1 MPTLNPSAATPL
13 LLLMGVVASVAVHQ
27 LFLWFGR
34 RRETLHPWVVTWCAT
49 SLVVLAGHYLQA
61 VAETPAGAGLG
72 ARLAW
77 ISSLSLITVM
87 IGLSHALARRAL
99 PRPRLAGLVGANL
112 ALLAL
117 AGLGEGVVT
126 NTVYL
131 RTDALG
137 ARYWALVPGPLMT
150 ALVPCLLTVFAYCAV
165 TVWRSRA
172 LAIGERRA
180 VLGGFTVY
188 LLFAINDVL
197 HAARVIQ
204 SVRLFDY
211 AFVAVAAGL
220 HYLLV
225 ARFNRVS
232 ADLEGAVADQT
243 RTLETRQEALAALL
257 RAERAV
263 MTEVDLKSMLEVIV
277 TEASRIAGTPYVK
290 VLALDQERRVLRIA
304 AVAGGVVPVG
314 TELPLGSSYSG
325 TVATTGEVLFSPDTQ
340 NDPKNF
346 LAAQDRAAGVVNYLG
361 LPIKA
366 KGRVL
371 GVLTLNTEKPRDF
384 GEEEIAYLTSFA
396 DMAALALEH
405 ARLREDLEDR
415 LYRTDTLA
423 ALNRLITSSLDLDR
437 ILDQIARAATRL
449 MNADLVIVFTVN
461 DARQVLEARAI
472 SPSGQWQDYPARAMG
487 LDEGVAGAALRSR
500 RTIHVPDLDADP
512 RTRAAGWFRGHG
524 LRSGIAVPI
533 LHGDTAI
540 GVLAI
545 ACKTEFA
552 GRPEDDTLL
561 QSFVDQAAIAITHA
575 RLYAAGQ
582 DRIQRLHTVTR
593 LNRVVSSSLDLN
605 HVLHEITVAA
615 AQLAGTAAAC
625 FWVASQDTRTL
636 RRVAFS
642 DETMAA
648 DWPVPSLP
656 FDGGVLGWVARHGR
670 VVNVPD
676 VFSDGRFVALDW
688 WRSHGLKTFFGLPV
702 MLDGVLLGILALNG
716 REPFRFDA
724 DDERLLDAFVDQAAV
739 AIRNASLFEAEGTAR
754 RAAEQALA
762 EVKALRGLL
771 PICSYCKKVRNDGNY
786 WEQIE
791 SYISQHSDAQFSH
804 SICPDCREGVV
815 KDQLDSWRGRL

>member
-49 SLVVLAGHYLQA
+49 SLVVLAGHHLQA

-87 IGLSHALARRAL
+87 IGLSHALARRAV
-99 PRPRLAGLVGANL
+99 PRPLLAGLVGANL

-131 RTDALG
+131 RTDGLG
-137 ARYWALVPGPLMT
+137 LRYWALEPGPLMT
-150 ALVPCLLTVFAYCAV
+150 ALVPCLLAVFAYCVV

-180 VLGGFTVY
+180 VLGGFAVY
-188 LLFAINDVL
+188 LVFAINDVL

-211 AFVAVAAGL
+211 AFVAVAVGL

-263 MTEVDLKSMLEVIV
+263 MTEVDLKSMLAVIV

-290 VLALDQERRVLRIA
+290 VLLLDRERRVLRIA

-384 GEEEIAYLTSFA
+384 GEEEIADLTSFA
-396 DMAALALEH
+396 DLAALALEH

-415 LYRTDTLA
+415 LSHGHPRRAEPGHHELA
-423 ALNRLITSSLDLDR
+423 GSRPDPRPDRARGNSPHERGSRDRLHGERRAPGARGASDLAVR
-437 ILDQIARAATRL
+437 AVARLSGSGDGPRRGGGRRGPPQPAHHPRAGSGRGSP
-449 MNADLVIVFTVN
+449 
-461 DARQVLEARAI
+461 DARRRLVPRARPPERDRGA
-472 SPSGQWQDYPARAMG
+472 DPARRYR
-487 LDEGVAGAALRSR
+487 DRRSR
-500 RTIHVPDLDADP
+500 H
-512 RTRAAGWFRGHG
+512 RA
-524 LRSGIAVPI
+524 
-533 LHGDTAI
+533 
-540 GVLAI
+540 
-545 ACKTEFA
+545 
-552 GRPEDDTLL
+552 
-561 QSFVDQAAIAITHA
+561 
-575 RLYAAGQ
+575 Q
-582 DRIQRLHTVTR
+582 D
-593 LNRVVSSSLDLN
+593 
-605 HVLHEITVAA
+605 
-615 AQLAGTAAAC
+615 
-625 FWVASQDTRTL
+625 
-636 RRVAFS
+636 
-642 DETMAA
+642 
-648 DWPVPSLP
+648 
-656 FDGGVLGWVARHGR
+656 
-670 VVNVPD
+670 
-676 VFSDGRFVALDW
+676 
-688 WRSHGLKTFFGLPV
+688 
-702 MLDGVLLGILALNG
+702 
-716 REPFRFDA
+716 
-724 DDERLLDAFVDQAAV
+724 
-739 AIRNASLFEAEGTAR
+739 
-754 RAAEQALA
+754 
-762 EVKALRGLL
+762 
-771 PICSYCKKVRNDGNY
+771 
-786 WEQIE
+786 
-791 SYISQHSDAQFSH
+791 
-804 SICPDCREGVV
+804 
-815 KDQLDSWRGRL
+815 

>member
-77 ISSLSLITVM
+77 ISSLLLITVM

-290 VLALDQERRVLRIA
+290 VLLLDQERRVLRIA

-325 TVATTGEVLFSPDTQ
+325 TVATTGEVLFSPDTR
-340 NDPKNF
+340 NDPRNF

-384 GEEEIAYLTSFA
+384 SEEEIAYLTSFA

-437 ILDQIARAATRL
+437 ILDQIARAPTRI
-449 MNADLVIVFTVN
+449 MNADLVFVFTVN

-605 HVLHEITVAA
+605 HVLHEIRVAEPR
-615 AQLAGTAAAC
+615 AQDLLRPSGHAGRGPPRHPRPQRPRA
-625 FWVASQDTRTL
+625 VPL
-636 RRVAFS
+636 RR
-642 DETMAA
+642 
-648 DWPVPSLP
+648 
-656 FDGGVLGWVARHGR
+656 R
-670 VVNVPD
+670 
-676 VFSDGRFVALDW
+676 
-688 WRSHGLKTFFGLPV
+688 
-702 MLDGVLLGILALNG
+702 
-716 REPFRFDA
+716 
-724 DDERLLDAFVDQAAV
+724 
-739 AIRNASLFEAEGTAR
+739 R
-754 RAAEQALA
+754 RAAAGRLRGPGRGGHPQRLPVRGGGHRAPGRRAGARGGEGAAGPAADLLLLQEGAQRRELLGA
-762 EVKALRGLL
+762 DRELHQPALRRAVQPQHLSGL
-771 PICSYCKKVRNDGNY
+771 P
-786 WEQIE
+786 
-791 SYISQHSDAQFSH
+791 
-804 SICPDCREGVV
+804 
-815 KDQLDSWRGRL
+815 RGRGEGPAR

>member
-1 MPTLNPSAATPL
+1 MTSMHPSGTTAL

-27 LFLWFGR
+27 IFLWLGR
-34 RRETLHPWVVTWCAT
+34 RREPLHPWVVTWCGT
-49 SLVVLAGHYLQA
+49 SLVVLASHYLQME
-61 VAETPAGAGLG
+61 AETPAGAGFS

-77 ISSLSLITVM
+77 VSSLSLITVM
-87 IGLSHALARRAL
+87 IGLSHALARRPL
-99 PRPRLAGLVGANL
+99 PRPLLAGLGAANL
-112 ALLAL
+112 ALLAF
-117 AGLGEGVVT
+117 AGLGDRVVT
-126 NTVYL
+126 SSVYL

-137 ARYWALVPGPLMT
+137 ARYWTLEPGPFMT
-150 ALVPCLLTVFAYCAV
+150 ALVPCLLALFVHCVV
-165 TVWRSRA
+165 TVWRSTS
-172 LAIGERRA
+172 LTIGERTG
-180 VLGGFTVY
+180 VLAGLAAY
-188 LLFAINDVL
+188 LVLSLNDVL

-211 AFVAVAAGL
+211 AFVAVAVGL

-243 RTLETRQEALAALL
+243 RVLETRQETLAAML
-257 RAERAV
+257 RAERAI
-263 MTEVDLKSMLEVIV
+263 MTEVDLKSMLAVIV

-290 VLALDQERRVLRIA
+290 VLLLDEERGVLRIA

-314 TELPLGSSYSG
+314 TELPLDNSYSG

-340 NDPKNF
+340 NDPQNF

-361 LPIKA
+361 IPIKA

-371 GVLTLNTEKPRDF
+371 GVLTLNTNTPRDF
-384 GEEEIAYLTSFA
+384 DEEEIAHLASFA
-396 DMAALALEH
+396 DRAALALEH

-449 MNADLVIVFTVN
+449 MSADLVIVFTVN
-461 DARQVLEARAI
+461 EARQTLETRAI
-472 SPSGQWQDYPARAMG
+472 SPAEQWRDYPARATG
-487 LDEGVAGAALRSR
+487 LDEGLAGAALRSR
-500 RTIHVPDLDADP
+500 RTIYVPDLDADL
-512 RTRAAGWFRGHG
+512 RTRAVGWFREHG

-533 LHGDTAI
+533 VHGDTAI
-540 GVLAI
+540 GVLGI
-545 ACKTEFA
+545 ASRTEFV

-582 DRIQRLHTVTR
+582 ARIQRLHTVTR
-593 LNRVVSSSLDLN
+593 LNRVVSSSLDLG
-605 HVLHEITVAA
+605 HVLNEITVAA

-636 RRVAFS
+636 RLMAFS
-642 DETMAA
+642 DRAMAA

-656 FDGGVLGWVARHGR
+656 FDVGVLGWVARYGR
-670 VVNVPD
+670 AVNVPD
-676 VFSDGRFVALDW
+676 VFTDGRFVALDW
-688 WRSHGLKTFFGLPV
+688 WRDHGLKSFFGVPV

-724 DDERLLDAFVDQAAV
+724 DDERLLDAFVEQAAV
-739 AIRNASLFEAEGTAR
+739 AIRNASLFEAEGSAR

-791 SYISQHSDAQFSH
+791 TYISQHSDAQFSH
-804 SICPDCREGVV
+804 GICPDCRDGVV
-815 KDQLDSWRGRL
+815 KDELERWRGQV

>member
-277 TEASRIAGTPYVK
+277 TEASRIAGPPYVK

-405 ARLREDLEDR
+405 ARLREDL
-415 LYRTDTLA
+415 
-423 ALNRLITSSLDLDR
+423 DR

-500 RTIHVPDLDADP
+500 RTIHVPRSGRGSPDARRRLVPRARPPERDRGADP
-512 RTRAAGWFRGHG
+512 
-524 LRSGIAVPI
+524 
-533 LHGDTAI
+533 
-540 GVLAI
+540 
-545 ACKTEFA
+545 
-552 GRPEDDTLL
+552 
-561 QSFVDQAAIAITHA
+561 
-575 RLYAAGQ
+575 
-582 DRIQRLHTVTR
+582 
-593 LNRVVSSSLDLN
+593 
-605 HVLHEITVAA
+605 
-615 AQLAGTAAAC
+615 
-625 FWVASQDTRTL
+625 
-636 RRVAFS
+636 
-642 DETMAA
+642 
-648 DWPVPSLP
+648 
-656 FDGGVLGWVARHGR
+656 
-670 VVNVPD
+670 
-676 VFSDGRFVALDW
+676 
-688 WRSHGLKTFFGLPV
+688 
-702 MLDGVLLGILALNG
+702 
-716 REPFRFDA
+716 
-724 DDERLLDAFVDQAAV
+724 
-739 AIRNASLFEAEGTAR
+739 AR
-754 RAAEQALA
+754 RH
-762 EVKALRGLL
+762 RDRR
-771 PICSYCKKVRNDGNY
+771 SR
-786 WEQIE
+786 
-791 SYISQHSDAQFSH
+791 H
-804 SICPDCREGVV
+804 R
-815 KDQLDSWRGRL
+815 

>member
-1 MPTLNPSAATPL
+1 MPTFNPSAATPL
-13 LLLMGVVASVAVHQ
+13 LLLMGVVASVGVHQ
-27 LFLWFGR
+27 LFLWVGR

-61 VAETPAGAGLG
+61 VAATPAGAGLG

-87 IGLSHALARRAL
+87 VGLSHALADRAL
-99 PRPRLAGLVGANL
+99 PRPLLAGLGGANL

-117 AGLGEGVVT
+117 AGLGEGVG
-126 NTVYL
+126 
-131 RTDALG
+131 ALE
-137 ARYWALVPGPLMT
+137 PGPLMP
-150 ALVPCLLTVFAYCAV
+150 ALVPFLLAVFAYCAV

-180 VLGGFTVY
+180 VLGGFVVY
-188 LLFAINDVL
+188 LVFAINDVL

-204 SVRLFDY
+204 SVRLFAY

-220 HYLLV
+220 HYFLV

-243 RTLETRQEALAALL
+243 RALETRQEALAALL

-290 VLALDQERRVLRIA
+290 VLLLDEERGVLKIA

-314 TELPLGSSYSG
+314 TELPLGNSYSG

-346 LAAQDRAAGVVNYLG
+346 LAALDRAAGVVTYLG

-396 DMAALALEH
+396 DLAALALEH

-423 ALNRLITSSLDLDR
+423 ALNRVITSSLDLDR

-461 DARQVLEARAI
+461 DARQVLEARAV

-487 LDEGVAGAALRSR
+487 LD
-500 RTIHVPDLDADP
+500 
-512 RTRAAGWFRGHG
+512 
-524 LRSGIAVPI
+524 
-533 LHGDTAI
+533 
-540 GVLAI
+540 
-545 ACKTEFA
+545 
-552 GRPEDDTLL
+552 
-561 QSFVDQAAIAITHA
+561 
-575 RLYAAGQ
+575 
-582 DRIQRLHTVTR
+582 
-593 LNRVVSSSLDLN
+593 
-605 HVLHEITVAA
+605 
-615 AQLAGTAAAC
+615 
-625 FWVASQDTRTL
+625 
-636 RRVAFS
+636 
-642 DETMAA
+642 
-648 DWPVPSLP
+648 
-656 FDGGVLGWVARHGR
+656 
-670 VVNVPD
+670 
-676 VFSDGRFVALDW
+676 
-688 WRSHGLKTFFGLPV
+688 
-702 MLDGVLLGILALNG
+702 
-716 REPFRFDA
+716 
-724 DDERLLDAFVDQAAV
+724 
-739 AIRNASLFEAEGTAR
+739 
-754 RAAEQALA
+754 
-762 EVKALRGLL
+762 
-771 PICSYCKKVRNDGNY
+771 
-786 WEQIE
+786 
-791 SYISQHSDAQFSH
+791 
-804 SICPDCREGVV
+804 
-815 KDQLDSWRGRL
+815 

>member
-615 AQLAGTAAAC
+615 AQLAVTAAAC

-771 PICSYCKKVRNDGNY
+771 PICSYCKRCATTGTTGSRSRATSASTPTRSSATASVRIAARA
-786 WEQIE
+786 W
-791 SYISQHSDAQFSH
+791 
-804 SICPDCREGVV
+804 
-815 KDQLDSWRGRL
+815 

>member
-180 VLGGFTVY
+180 VLGGFAVY
-188 LLFAINDVL
+188 LVFAINDVL

-396 DMAALALEH
+396 DLAALALEH

-561 QSFVDQAAIAITHA
+561 
-575 RLYAAGQ
+575 
-582 DRIQRLHTVTR
+582 
-593 LNRVVSSSLDLN
+593 
-605 HVLHEITVAA
+605 
-615 AQLAGTAAAC
+615 
-625 FWVASQDTRTL
+625 
-636 RRVAFS
+636 
-642 DETMAA
+642 
-648 DWPVPSLP
+648 
-656 FDGGVLGWVARHGR
+656 
-670 VVNVPD
+670 
-676 VFSDGRFVALDW
+676 
-688 WRSHGLKTFFGLPV
+688 
-702 MLDGVLLGILALNG
+702 
-716 REPFRFDA
+716 
-724 DDERLLDAFVDQAAV
+724 
-739 AIRNASLFEAEGTAR
+739 
-754 RAAEQALA
+754 
-762 EVKALRGLL
+762 
-771 PICSYCKKVRNDGNY
+771 
-786 WEQIE
+786 
-791 SYISQHSDAQFSH
+791 
-804 SICPDCREGVV
+804 
-815 KDQLDSWRGRL
+815 